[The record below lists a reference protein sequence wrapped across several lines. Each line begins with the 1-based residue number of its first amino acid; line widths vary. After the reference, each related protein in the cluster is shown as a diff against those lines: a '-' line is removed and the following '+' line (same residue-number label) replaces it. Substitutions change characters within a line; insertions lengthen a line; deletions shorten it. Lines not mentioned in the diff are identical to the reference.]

1 MFAYFDLYSG
11 ASGDMILGALLDA
24 GLEIEALRAGLSTLP
39 ISSYRISA
47 RSVMK
52 GPIGATSF
60 SVEVTGEQ
68 PHRHLTDI
76 LDLIARSSLPD
87 PVKEQAS
94 AVFTT
99 LGQAEARVHRVP
111 LTEVHFHE
119 VGAIDSIVDIVG
131 TCLGLH
137 LLGVRQIR
145 CSPFPLARGS
155 LEVQHGP
162 LPMPGPATLEILAA
176 ARAPVGPPP
185 SAVSGELVTPTGAAL
200 LCTLATFDQPAM
212 RLRTVGYGAGNR
224 DLPHPNVL
232 RVLLGEESSG
242 ERPEARDVREETITL
257 LETTIDDMN
266 PQVLGYLVDHIREEG
281 ALDIYWSPVG
291 MKKNRPG
298 TILSVLCCPVD
309 APRFRDMLLRETT
322 TLGVRVQSIRR
333 FVAGRSMA
341 EVETPFGPVRVKVKW
356 LGGKAVAATPEYD
369 DCVGLARRHD
379 RPLRDILFAAR
390 QGAEA
395 LIER

>member
-1 MFAYFDLYSG
+1 MLAYFDLYSG

-24 GLEIEALRAGLSTLP
+24 GLDIEALRTGLSSLP
-39 ISSYRISA
+39 IGGYQFSFQP
-47 RSVMK
+47 VMK

-60 SVEVTGEQ
+60 RVEVTGDQ
-68 PHRHLTDI
+68 PHRHLADI
-76 LDLIARSSLPD
+76 LDLIERSSLSD
-87 PVKEQAS
+87 QVKERAS

-137 LLGVRQIR
+137 LLGVTRIV

-155 LEVQHGP
+155 LHVQHGP

-176 ARAPVGPPP
+176 AKAPIVPPP
-185 SAVSGELVTPTGAAL
+185 SPVTGELVTPTGAAL
-200 LCTLATFDQPAM
+200 LCTLATFEEPAM

-232 RVLLGEESSG
+232 RILLGQESSG
-242 ERPEARDVREETITL
+242 EPPEGGDAAMETVTL
-257 LETTIDDMN
+257 LETNIDDMN
-266 PQVLGYLVDHIREEG
+266 PQVLGYLVDRIREEG
-281 ALDIYWSPVG
+281 ALDVYWISVG

-298 TILSVLCCPVD
+298 TMLNVLCRSAD
-309 APRFRDMLLRETT
+309 APRFRNMLLRETT
-322 TLGVRVQSIRR
+322 TLGVRVQPVRR

-341 EVETPFGPVRVKVKW
+341 EVETPLGPVRVKVKW
-356 LGGKAVAATPEYD
+356 LDGKAVAATPEYD

-379 RPLRDILFAAR
+379 RPLVDVLFAAR

>member
-68 PHRHLTDI
+68 PQRHLTDI
-76 LDLIARSSLPD
+76 LDLIARSSLSD
-87 PVKEQAS
+87 PVKERAS

-212 RLRTVGYGAGNR
+212 RLEAVGYGAGNR

-232 RVLLGEESSG
+232 RVLLGQGSRG
-242 ERPEARDVREETITL
+242 DLPDGAGVAEETIML
-257 LETTIDDMN
+257 LETNIDDMN
-266 PQVLGYLVDHIREEG
+266 PQVLGYLVDRIREEG
-281 ALDIYWSPVG
+281 ALDVYWVPIG

-298 TILSVLCCPVD
+298 TMLNVLCRPDD
-309 APRFRDMLLRETT
+309 APRFGEMLLRETT
-322 TLGVRVQSIRR
+322 TLGVRERSVRR
-333 FVAGRSMA
+333 LLAVRSMA
-341 EVETPFGPVRVKVKW
+341 EVETPFGRVRVKVKW
-356 LGGKAVAATPEYD
+356 LGGKAVGAAPEYD
-369 DCVGLARRHD
+369 DCVGLARLHD
-379 RPLRDILFAAR
+379 RPLRDVLSAAA
-390 QGAEA
+390 QAA
-395 LIER
+395 AVLID